1 MIQSVL
7 HHAYFNILFFC
18 FICLIKQ
25 QAIMLFSFF
34 SGCPLFTSA
43 EKFWSKWVS
52 AEKYSVKLQIW
63 QKKRSG
69 NWSSSGTSIR
79 ELYIWYDQCRRDRR
93 YNTCWGTTRKPY
105 IGATLWYYVF
115 DWWYATLLSIYW
127 CFYFS
132 CYCNC
137 VSSLVVHVLF
147 HLHSLL
153 ILYYGYIA

>member
-43 EKFWSKWVS
+43 EKIWSKWVS

-63 QKKRSG
+63 QKRSG

-79 ELYIWYDQCRRDRR
+79 ELYIWYDQCRRDKR
-93 YNTCWGTTRKPY
+93 YNTCWGTSRKPY
-105 IGATLWYYVF
+105 IGATLWYYMF
-115 DWWYATLLSIYW
+115 LIDDM
-127 CFYFS
+127 
-132 CYCNC
+132 
-137 VSSLVVHVLF
+137 
-147 HLHSLL
+147 LHSLASIGASIFL
-153 ILYYGYIA
+153 VIAIVFHL